1 MIRSIDTLKSNFEV
15 LQKRQEAI
23 SANIANVN
31 TNGYQ
36 EKKLFQ
42 STLKNVQ
49 LHNFMGGLKN
59 EQRVDVGNFT
69 FGNQIDGSYLN
80 TQSGSMH
87 ETDLKTD
94 FAINGAGYFTVR
106 MNNGQIG
113 YTRNGNFTENRQG
126 QLVTQEGYAVLG
138 ANGQAIQASEANPNF
153 MIVSFNNASA
163 LQNQGNTIYT
173 SNTAGTQIRSEVVQ
187 GMLEGSNTDTAQNM
201 VDLIQTS
208 REFEANQKV
217 LSTANQTLS
226 KAVNE
231 LGKI

>member
-1 MIRSIDTLKSNFEV
+1 MDTLKSNFEV

-80 TQSGSMH
+80 TQSGSIH

-138 ANGQAIQASEANPNF
+138 ANGQAIQANEDNPNF

-173 SNTAGTQIRSEVVQ
+173 SNAAGTQIRSEVVQ

>member
-106 MNNGQIG
+106 MNKIG
-113 YTRNGNFTENRQG
+113 R
-126 QLVTQEGYAVLG
+126 
-138 ANGQAIQASEANPNF
+138 ASC
-153 MIVSFNNASA
+153 
-163 LQNQGNTIYT
+163 
-173 SNTAGTQIRSEVVQ
+173 
-187 GMLEGSNTDTAQNM
+187 
-201 VDLIQTS
+201 
-208 REFEANQKV
+208 RERV
-217 LSTANQTLS
+217 
-226 KAVNE
+226 
-231 LGKI
+231 

>member
-31 TNGYQ
+31 TTGYQ

-42 STLKNVQ
+42 STFRNVQ
-49 LHNFMGGLKN
+49 LHNYMGGPKN
-59 EQRVDVGNFT
+59 ELRVNVGGFT

-87 ETDLKTD
+87 ETDLTTD

-126 QLVTQEGYAVLG
+126 QLVTQEGYTVLG
-138 ANGQAIQASEANPNF
+138 FDGQPIQAGTASPRF

-173 SNTAGTQIRSEVVQ
+173 SNTPGTQVRSEVVR

-201 VDLIQTS
+201 VDFIQTS

-217 LSTANQTLS
+217 LSTANSTLNR
-226 KAVNE
+226 AVNE

>member
-1 MIRSIDTLKSNFEV
+1 MIRSIDTLKAILKYCKEAGSNFCKYCQRKYERLSGKETV
-15 LQKRQEAI
+15 PVDFEKC
-23 SANIANVN
+23 SAA
-31 TNGYQ
+31 
-36 EKKLFQ
+36 
-42 STLKNVQ
+42 Q
-49 LHNFMGGLKN
+49 LHGRIKN
-59 EQRVDVGNFT
+59 EQRVNVGNFT

-138 ANGQAIQASEANPNF
+138 ANGQAIQANEANPNF

-208 REFEANQKV
+208 REFEANQKF
-217 LSTANQTLS
+217 
-226 KAVNE
+226 
-231 LGKI
+231 

>member
-59 EQRVDVGNFT
+59 EQRVNVGNFT

-80 TQSGSMH
+80 TQPGSMH

-113 YTRNGNFTENRQG
+113 YTRNGNFTEG
-126 QLVTQEGYAVLG
+126 D
-138 ANGQAIQASEANPNF
+138 P
-153 MIVSFNNASA
+153 
-163 LQNQGNTIYT
+163 
-173 SNTAGTQIRSEVVQ
+173 
-187 GMLEGSNTDTAQNM
+187 
-201 VDLIQTS
+201 
-208 REFEANQKV
+208 
-217 LSTANQTLS
+217 
-226 KAVNE
+226 
-231 LGKI
+231 GK